1 MSYNILIADDHIL
14 FLEGLL
20 TLLKSEEDLHV
31 LLATDSGDKALAY
44 IRGNQQKPLHL
55 LITDISMPG
64 MDGITLNN
72 QVKATWP
79 GIKTLVVS
87 MHTDTSMIDNL
98 VKNDVDGFISKNAD
112 STELLQAIRTILKGG
127 KFFSENVKKAYV
139 EGIFHKEKNT
149 LETLTTREKEVLR
162 LIAEEHTTQEIADKL
177 FLSKHTIESYRKI
190 LLYKLNARNLA
201 GLTKYAIKLGLLE
214 EK

>member
-1 MSYNILIADDHIL
+1 MSYNILIADDHKL

-20 TLLKSEEDLHV
+20 TLLKPQEDLQV
-31 LLATDSGDKALAY
+31 LLATDAGDKALAY
-44 IRGNQQKPLHL
+44 MRGNPQKPVHL
-55 LITDISMPG
+55 VITDISMPG

-72 QVKATWP
+72 EIKATWP
-79 GIKTLVVS
+79 AVKTLVVS

-98 VKNDVDGFISKNAD
+98 IKNDVDGFVSKNAD
-112 STELLQAIRTILKGG
+112 SAELLNAIRSILKGE
-127 KFFSENVKKAYV
+127 KFFSEKVKKAYLD
-139 EGIFHKEKNT
+139 GIFNKEKTT

-162 LIAEEHTTQEIADKL
+162 LIAEEYTTQEIADKL
-177 FLSKHTIESYRKI
+177 FLSKHTIESYRKM

>member
-1 MSYNILIADDHIL
+1 I
-14 FLEGLL
+14 
-20 TLLKSEEDLHV
+20 

-44 IRGNQQKPLHL
+44 VRGNQHKPPHL

-64 MDGITLNN
+64 MDGITLNS
-72 QVKATWP
+72 QVKASWP
-79 GIKTLVVS
+79 DIKTLVVS

-98 VKNDVDGFISKNAD
+98 IKNAVDGFISKNAD
-112 STELLQAIRTILKGG
+112 SVELLHAIRTILKGE
-127 KFFSENVKKAYV
+127 KFFSENVKKAYM
-139 EGIFHKEKNT
+139 EGLFNKEKNT

-162 LIAEEHTTQEIADKL
+162 LIAEEYTTQEIADKL
-177 FLSKHTIESYRKI
+177 FLSKHTIESYRKM

-214 EK
+214 AK

>member
-1 MSYNILIADDHIL
+1 MPYNILIADDHNL

-20 TLLKSEEDLHV
+20 TLLKPEEDLHI

-44 IRGNQQKPLHL
+44 IRGNQKPLHL

-64 MDGITLNN
+64 MDGITLNSL
-72 QVKATWP
+72 VKATWP
-79 GIKTLVVS
+79 DIKTLVVS

-98 VKNDVDGFISKNAD
+98 IKNDVDGFISKNAD
-112 STELLQAIRTILKGG
+112 SVELLQAIRTILKGE
-127 KFFSENVKKAYV
+127 KFFSENVKKAYM
-139 EGIFHKEKNT
+139 EGLFKKEKNT

-162 LIAEEHTTQEIADKL
+162 LIAEEYTTQEIADKL

-214 EK
+214 DK